1 MERPWPFPCGRC
13 GREMSPDGNY
23 GPDVHIRNL
32 IHQSWRHGREDLA
45 DQLISYVRGYVDG
58 SAHRDL

>member
-1 MERPWPFPCGRC
+1 
-13 GREMSPDGNY
+13 MSPDGNY